1 MRNKTMSQVM
11 TIAAIRATFPDE
23 WVAVAVTTVDN
34 ADVPV
39 SGVVLTHSQEKAA
52 VYQAM
57 QVYRQHHPAVR
68 LFIFFT
74 GEPIPADV
82 GVTLAVR

>member
-1 MRNKTMSQVM
+1 MSQVM
-11 TIAAIRATFPDE
+11 TIAAIRTTFPDE

-39 SGVVLTHSQEKAA
+39 SGVVLTHSQEKVA
-52 VYQAM
+52 VYQALH
-57 QVYRQHHPAVR
+57 VYRQHHPAVR

-74 GEPIPADV
+74 GEPILAGV
-82 GVTLAVR
+82 GVAFAVR